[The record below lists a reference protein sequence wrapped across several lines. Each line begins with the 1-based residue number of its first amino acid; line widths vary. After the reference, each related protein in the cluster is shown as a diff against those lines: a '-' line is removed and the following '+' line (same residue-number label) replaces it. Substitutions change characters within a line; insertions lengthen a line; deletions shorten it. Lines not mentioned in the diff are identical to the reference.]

1 MLLQQQLLLLREI
14 SQDSTAAAAATAEEG
29 LDQLQQQRLQPSYLV
44 LDLLRCSLPR

>member
-1 MLLQQQLLLLREI
+1 MLLQQQLLLREV
-14 SQDSTAAAAATAEEG
+14 SQDSTTAAAATAEEG